1 METRSLALN
10 QPKIEFKEAQHL
22 YYVNGV
28 HYPSVTQVIADAG
41 LYGNASY
48 FTDYH
53 RDRGSFMHKIIQYHL
68 EGELDEATIDPAL
81 QGYFEAWKKF
91 ETESSYVSESCEVTK
106 VNEIHRFAGTI
117 DHIGHM
123 NGHYCLMD
131 VKTGPIYPATAIQ
144 TGGYAILMKSH
155 GVKRFGL
162 QLTKEGKYKLTEF
175 KDWHD
180 SNVFL
185 SALSLYYWKRNNLK
199 GA

>member
-1 METRSLALN
+1 METKLVALS
-10 QPKIEFKEAQHL
+10 QPNVEFDEDNHF
-22 YYVNGV
+22 YFVNGV

-41 LYGNASY
+41 LYGNTSY

-53 RDRGSFMHKIIQYHL
+53 RDRGSFVHKIIQYHL
-68 EGELDEATIDPAL
+68 EGELDEDTIDLAL
-81 QGYFEAWKKF
+81 QGYFEAWKRF
-91 ETESSYVSESCEVTK
+91 ETESSYVPESCETIK
-106 VNEIHRFAGTI
+106 VNELHRYAGTI

-123 NGHYCLMD
+123 NGNYCLID
-131 VKTGPIYPATAIQ
+131 VKTSLIYPATAIQ
-144 TGGYAILMKSH
+144 TGGYAMLMKSH

-162 QLTKEGKYKLTEF
+162 QLTQEGKYKLTEF

-185 SALSLYYWKRNNLK
+185 SALSLYYWKKNYLK